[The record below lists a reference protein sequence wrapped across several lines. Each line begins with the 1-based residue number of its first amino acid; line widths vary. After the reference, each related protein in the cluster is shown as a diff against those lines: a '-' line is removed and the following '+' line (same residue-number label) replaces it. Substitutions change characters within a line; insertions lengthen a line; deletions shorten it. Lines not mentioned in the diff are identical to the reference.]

1 MYSPGMP
8 TTIRLPEDLEK
19 RLDAL
24 ARRTGRPKAF
34 YIRAAITEHL
44 SDLEDAY
51 LADRVLT
58 EVREGRMAT
67 YTLDEVERELGLED

>member
-1 MYSPGMP
+1 MP

-44 SDLEDAY
+44 PDLEDAY

>member
-1 MYSPGMP
+1 MYSLIMP
-8 TTIRLPEDLEK
+8 TTIRLPEDLEQ
-19 RLDAL
+19 RLNAL

-34 YIRAAITEHL
+34 YIREAISEHL
-44 SDLEDAY
+44 ADLEDAY

-67 YTLDEVERELGLED
+67 YTLDDVERELGLED

>member
-1 MYSPGMP
+1 MP
-8 TTIRLPEDLEK
+8 TTIRLPEDLEQ

-34 YIRAAITEHL
+34 YIREAIAEHL
-44 SDLEDAY
+44 ADLEDAY

-67 YTLDEVERELGLED
+67 CTLDDVERELGLAD